1 MSNHLRFLIVD
12 DYALARETLSE
23 MVTDHPD
30 WEVVDV
36 AENGEEAIN
45 LVSLSKP
52 EIVLMD
58 IAMPKMNGLEATPP
72 IKALSPDT
80 RIILFSAYSDDGFR
94 QRSLEVGA
102 DFFIQKEKLSAA
114 VLEELIHKFYNI
126 D

>member
-1 MSNHLRFLIVD
+1 MPDHLRFLIVD
-12 DYALARETLSE
+12 DYPLARETLSE
-23 MVTDHPD
+23 MVTDHPQ

-45 LVSLSKP
+45 LVTISKP

-58 IAMPKMNGLEATPP
+58 IAMPKMNGLEATHR
-72 IKALSPDT
+72 IKSLSPNT

-102 DFFIQKEKLSAA
+102 DFFIQKEKLSVT
-114 VLEELIHKFYNI
+114 VLEDLIRTFYNI